1 MDRQTEIAIRADW
14 QRMVDAE
21 KLGTEAL
28 KETITYGFEKWK
40 GDWERFATW
49 ALSLSQRLTEVIRN
63 NNEELT
69 NLYWSFMPQIMNHAN
84 EIKPCIDYR
93 TFIDSFLSAL
103 ENEKHNQ
110 TNDTVTQIKISRMEK
125 WRS

>member
-1 MDRQTEIAIRADW
+1 MDRQTEIAIGADW

-28 KETITYGFEKWK
+28 KEAIANGFEKWK

-49 ALSLSQRLTEVIRN
+49 ALSLSQRLTEALRN
-63 NNEELT
+63 DNDELVT
-69 NLYWSFMPQIMNHAN
+69 AYWSFMPQIMNHAN

-93 TFIDSFLSAL
+93 TFIDSFFSVL
-103 ENEKHNQ
+103 ENDEHNQ
-110 TNDTVTQIKISRMEK
+110 TNDMVTRIKISCMEK
-125 WRS
+125 